1 MSRST
6 WGGSPS
12 LSGGLGVR
20 WRVSHWTDYLREAAE
35 HLLFGSLCLLVMA
48 GVEADEEI
56 NPVAMEVGK
65 VEEEMDEELDT
76 DMVVFRVGELGGQC
90 GNWSDDVGSC
100 GDHPHQQL
108 Q

>member
-1 MSRST
+1 
-6 WGGSPS
+6 
-12 LSGGLGVR
+12 
-20 WRVSHWTDYLREAAE
+20 
-35 HLLFGSLCLLVMA
+35 MA

-90 GNWSDDVGSC
+90 GNWSDGSC

>member
-1 MSRST
+1 
-6 WGGSPS
+6 
-12 LSGGLGVR
+12 
-20 WRVSHWTDYLREAAE
+20 
-35 HLLFGSLCLLVMA
+35 MA

-56 NPVAMEVGK
+56 KTVAME

-90 GNWSDDVGSC
+90 GNWSDGSC
-100 GDHPHQQL
+100 GDPPHQQL

>member
-1 MSRST
+1 
-6 WGGSPS
+6 
-12 LSGGLGVR
+12 
-20 WRVSHWTDYLREAAE
+20 
-35 HLLFGSLCLLVMA
+35 MA

-90 GNWSDDVGSC
+90 GNWSDE
-100 GDHPHQQL
+100 
-108 Q
+108 

>member
-1 MSRST
+1 
-6 WGGSPS
+6 
-12 LSGGLGVR
+12 
-20 WRVSHWTDYLREAAE
+20 
-35 HLLFGSLCLLVMA
+35 MA

-65 VEEEMDEELDT
+65 VEEEMDEEIDT

>member
-1 MSRST
+1 
-6 WGGSPS
+6 
-12 LSGGLGVR
+12 
-20 WRVSHWTDYLREAAE
+20 
-35 HLLFGSLCLLVMA
+35 MA

-76 DMVVFRVGELGGQC
+76 DMVVFRVGELGGQSD
-90 GNWSDDVGSC
+90 NWSDDVGSC

>member
-1 MSRST
+1 
-6 WGGSPS
+6 
-12 LSGGLGVR
+12 
-20 WRVSHWTDYLREAAE
+20 
-35 HLLFGSLCLLVMA
+35 MA

-90 GNWSDDVGSC
+90 GNCRILWRSSSSATSMMR
-100 GDHPHQQL
+100 
-108 Q
+108 

>member
-1 MSRST
+1 MKEMMADEQVDL
-6 WGGSPS
+6 GGSPS

-35 HLLFGSLCLLVMA
+35 HLLFGSLCMKVMA
-48 GVEADEEI
+48 GVEAHEEI
-56 NPVAMEVGK
+56 NPV
-65 VEEEMDEELDT
+65 
-76 DMVVFRVGELGGQC
+76 VFRVGGLGGQC

>member
-1 MSRST
+1 
-6 WGGSPS
+6 
-12 LSGGLGVR
+12 
-20 WRVSHWTDYLREAAE
+20 
-35 HLLFGSLCLLVMA
+35 MA

-56 NPVAMEVGK
+56 KTVAMEVGK
-65 VEEEMDEELDT
+65 VEEEMDEELDM
-76 DMVVFRVGELGGQC
+76 DMVVFCVSELGGQC

>member
-1 MSRST
+1 M
-6 WGGSPS
+6 
-12 LSGGLGVR
+12 
-20 WRVSHWTDYLREAAE
+20 
-35 HLLFGSLCLLVMA
+35 
-48 GVEADEEI
+48 EADKKI
-56 NPVAMEVGK
+56 NLVTMEVGE
-65 VEEEMDEELDT
+65 VEEEMDEELDK

>member
-1 MSRST
+1 
-6 WGGSPS
+6 
-12 LSGGLGVR
+12 
-20 WRVSHWTDYLREAAE
+20 
-35 HLLFGSLCLLVMA
+35 MA

-65 VEEEMDEELDT
+65 VEEEMDEELDM
-76 DMVVFRVGELGGQC
+76 DMVVFRVGGQC

>member
-1 MSRST
+1 
-6 WGGSPS
+6 
-12 LSGGLGVR
+12 
-20 WRVSHWTDYLREAAE
+20 
-35 HLLFGSLCLLVMA
+35 MA

-65 VEEEMDEELDT
+65 VEEEMDEEQDT
-76 DMVVFRVGELGGQC
+76 DMEVFRVGVGELGGQC

-100 GDHPHQQL
+100 GDQPHQQL